1 MPVRIR
7 SLILGATLMAGLG
20 ALSGCAPSSN
30 DLQQLNQNQFVLR
43 GMIASDRQQIDAL
56 QQQVRSL
63 QGEIAQIQHTG
74 AGVGASGGQ
83 IAALNKRIAKLE
95 SEVGALQAAMPTIPP
110 APGTTP
116 GTTTGA
122 ATTGATTA
130 GVAPPT
136 PSAAPSELQPTWPSE
151 LEQELAAAKDQRGA
165 GVALFRAGLT
175 DMKSGRYPAAVLK
188 FAQFQRKYPKSP
200 LSEPAEYF
208 AANALY
214 EEGKFDRSILQFN
227 DLVMRFPS
235 GKYASQSLLREA
247 QAFMKLN
254 DKIDARLTLQKLL
267 SDHPGTPQATAANTL
282 MKQLAASAD

>member
-1 MPVRIR
+1 MRIR
-7 SLILGATLMAGLG
+7 SLILGAALTAGLG

-63 QGEIAQIQHTG
+63 RDEIAEIQHSG
-74 AGVGASGGQ
+74 AGGGASGGQ
-83 IAALNKRIAKLE
+83 IAALNKRISKLE

-110 APGTTP
+110 APAAAP
-116 GTTTGA
+116 SAATGA
-122 ATTGATTA
+122 ATA
-130 GVAPPT
+130 GVATAGATPPA
-136 PSAAPSELQPTWPSE
+136 PGAAPSELQPTWPSD
-151 LEQELAAAKDQRGA
+151 LEQELAAARDQRGA
-165 GVALFRAGLT
+165 GAALFRAGLT
-175 DMKSGRYPAAVLK
+175 EMKSGHYPAAVLK

-200 LSEPAEYF
+200 LSEAAEYF

-214 EEGKFDRSILQFN
+214 EEGKFDRAILQFN
-227 DLVMRFPS
+227 DLVMRFPR